1 MKSSEMDYLGKI
13 LELEFMYWA
22 AELGPDDERWLEVMK
37 RKPELFDGFS
47 GEATPRN
54 IRQYLC
60 ERHVRLNG
68 KAIREESARM
78 STELERLDDIM
89 FFRTLLEKRLG
100 EYRDAPYT
108 GPLGIGH
115 FVGIK
120 DAGKERVI
128 GYIRDYYVKDGAVSQ
143 FVLQKEDAAMVTVPV
158 EQTYRIY

>member
-1 MKSSEMDYLGKI
+1 MDEKKDYLDKI
-13 LELEFMYWA
+13 LVLEFMYWA
-22 AELGPDDERWLEVMK
+22 SELGPNDERWLEVMK

-47 GEATPRN
+47 GESTPRN

-60 ERHVRLNG
+60 ERHVRLSG

-89 FFRTLLEKRLG
+89 LFRTLLEKRLG

-108 GPLGIGH
+108 GPLEIGH

-120 DAGKERVI
+120 DTGKERVI
-128 GYIRDYYVKDGAVSQ
+128 GYIRDYYVKNGAVSQ

>member
-1 MKSSEMDYLGKI
+1 MDEKKDYLDKI
-13 LELEFMYWA
+13 LVLEFMYWA
-22 AELGPDDERWLEVMK
+22 AELGPNDERWLEVME

-47 GEATPRN
+47 GESTPRN

-60 ERHVRLNG
+60 ERHVRLSG

-89 FFRTLLEKRLG
+89 LFRTLLEKRLG

-108 GPLGIGH
+108 GPLEIGH

-120 DAGKERVI
+120 DTGKERVI
-128 GYIRDYYVKDGAVSQ
+128 GYIRDYYVKNGAVSQ
-143 FVLQKEDAAMVTVPV
+143 FVLQKEDAAMVTEPV

>member
-1 MKSSEMDYLGKI
+1 MDEKKDYLDKI
-13 LELEFMYWA
+13 LVLEFMYWA
-22 AELGPDDERWLEVMK
+22 AELGPNDERWLEVMK

-47 GEATPRN
+47 GESTPRN

-60 ERHVRLNG
+60 ERHVRLSG

-89 FFRTLLEKRLG
+89 LFRTLLEKRLG

-108 GPLGIGH
+108 GPLEIGH

-120 DAGKERVI
+120 DTGKERVI
-128 GYIRDYYVKDGAVSQ
+128 GYIRDYYVKNGAVSQ